1 MITARALQRMFC
13 LADATQQE
21 QVPVSTSSAEYRRRT
36 SQISIQRPHRSGT
49 LPPSRLQ
56 RTALR
61 RERRAHSATKAGP
74 YRLRVRSGKKTRLFG
89 EKATID
95 FRASFFNMFNRHIFS
110 VPDNVFGPGLQKGF
124 TPAGGTNCKQAL
136 ACNFGAVTDSSGPRT
151 IQFGLKIAY

>member
-1 MITARALQRMFC
+1 MVAVRTLQAMFC

-21 QVPVSTSSAEYRRRT
+21 QVRATTPFWNTAAFTPAAAFTFGNEG
-36 SQISIQRPHRSGT
+36 RSLPLARSFGGKNEDFT
-49 LPPSRLQ
+49 L
-56 RTALR
+56 
-61 RERRAHSATKAGP
+61 
-74 YRLRVRSGKKTRLFG
+74 GKKTRLFG

-151 IQFGLKIAY
+151 IQFG